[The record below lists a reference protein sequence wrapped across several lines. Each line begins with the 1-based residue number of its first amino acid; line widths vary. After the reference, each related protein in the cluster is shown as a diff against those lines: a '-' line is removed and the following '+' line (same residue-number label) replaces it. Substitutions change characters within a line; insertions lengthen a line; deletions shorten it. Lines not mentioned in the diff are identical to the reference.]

1 MNGLSP
7 DIMNTIVML
16 RQNTYNLNTFESQN
30 PKTKTFGHDSVA
42 YRARQLWKNVPE
54 EIKNS
59 ASLFIFKNSI
69 QKDLFNFL
77 LVLLL

>member
-7 DIMNTIVML
+7 DIMNTIFML

-30 PKTKTFGHDSVA
+30 PKTKKFGLDSVT

-59 ASLFIFKNSI
+59 ASLFILKNSI